1 MDCSLGITNKQSN
14 LQTTHRTYR
23 LLAELTDYLQTTTD
37 YSQNQ
42 RKMGATQSSAVAPVQ
57 GVDKAVIRRA
67 MSEVF
72 ETFNSCSGGLSQ
84 TDLFKKI
91 MSTKQEE
98 FKAFDQYRL
107 GEVFTDRGKC
117 FPELKGSY
125 NNTFLFRDSQT
136 GVVHIPLRSNG
147 KFTSMTPLG
156 FPGRDLPQEWG
167 LNASHFMTVK
177 HKDFQAEGS
186 GAWMFNAML
195 PTTNEEIKE
204 FEEKVAF
211 AEAVVTSLRENSPIK
226 DCGAKVLEVAG
237 RLGLGEDTPIRD
249 YMAKAIASLP
259 VEVRTGRP
267 GFTLPDS
274 EGNDISSDVDAVK
287 SMIYEVFSDSN
298 VFLMNAIQ
306 PTSKNSQVVSHLHT
320 MLVRSLTDSLKDG
333 YFDARTVI
341 EVRNELFEERRPLP
355 GQVLDE
361 SDEGDDCSLTRQ
373 ITRAQ

>member
-1 MDCSLGITNKQSN
+1 
-14 LQTTHRTYR
+14 
-23 LLAELTDYLQTTTD
+23 
-37 YSQNQ
+37 
-42 RKMGATQSSAVAPVQ
+42 MGATQSSAVAPVQ
-57 GVDKAVIRRA
+57 GVDKVVIRRA

-84 TDLFKKI
+84 TELFKKI
-91 MSTKQEE
+91 MSTKVRE
-98 FKAFDQYRL
+98 FKEFDQYRL
-107 GEVFTDRGKC
+107 EEVFTDRSKC
-117 FPELKGSY
+117 FPELKGTY

-177 HKDFQAEGS
+177 HKDFQGDDS
-186 GAWMFNAML
+186 GVWMFNAML

-211 AEAVVTSLRENSPIK
+211 AEAVVASLRENSPIK
-226 DCGAKVLEVAG
+226 DCGSKVLEVAG

-249 YMAKAIASLP
+249 YMAKAIVSLP

-306 PTSKNSQVVSHLHT
+306 PTSKNSQIVSHLHT
-320 MLVRSLTDSLKDG
+320 MLVRELTDTLKEG

-341 EVRNELFEERRPLP
+341 EVRNELFEERRPSLP
-355 GQVLDE
+355 GQVLDQSE
-361 SDEGDDCSLTRQ
+361 EEDDESLTRQ
-373 ITRAQ
+373 STATTR

>member
-1 MDCSLGITNKQSN
+1 
-14 LQTTHRTYR
+14 
-23 LLAELTDYLQTTTD
+23 
-37 YSQNQ
+37 
-42 RKMGATQSSAVAPVQ
+42 MGASQSTTVAPVQ

-91 MSTKQEE
+91 MSIKPQD

-117 FPELKGSY
+117 FPELKGNY

-136 GVVHIPLRSNG
+136 GVVYIPLRSNG

-177 HKDFQAEGS
+177 HKDFQAEDT

-195 PTTNEEIKE
+195 PTTDEEIKE
-204 FEEKVAF
+204 FEEKVKF
-211 AEAVVTSLRENSPIK
+211 AEDVVASLKANTPIK
-226 DCGAKVLEVAG
+226 ECGSKVLEVAT
-237 RLGLGEDTPIRD
+237 RLGLAEDTPIRD
-249 YMAKAIASLP
+249 YMAKAIAGLP
-259 VEVRTGRP
+259 VDVKAGRP
-267 GFTLPDS
+267 GFTLPDA
-274 EGNDISSDVDAVK
+274 EGNDISSDVEAVK
-287 SMIYEVFSDSN
+287 SMIYEVFNDDN
-298 VFLMNAIQ
+298 TFLMNAIQ

-320 MLVRSLTDSLKDG
+320 MLVRSLTDSLKEG

-341 EVRNELFEERRPLP
+341 EVRNELFEERRPLTA
-355 GQVLDE
+355 QESLDQSE
-361 SDEGDDCSLTRQ
+361 EEEDGAPLQ
-373 ITRAQ
+373 RANTVSRRSHSG

>member
-1 MDCSLGITNKQSN
+1 MLESCNIFKHKQTLN
-14 LQTTHRTYR
+14 RLQTTRRTYR
-23 LLAELTDYLQTTTD
+23 QLAD
-37 YSQNQ
+37 YSQT
-42 RKMGATQSSAVAPVQ
+42 RKMGASQSTAVAPVQ
-57 GVDKAVIRRA
+57 GVNKAVIRRA

-91 MSTKQEE
+91 MSTKVRE
-98 FKAFDQYRL
+98 FKEFDQYRL

-117 FPELKGSY
+117 FPELKGTY

-136 GVVHIPLRSNG
+136 GVVHIPLRSSD

-167 LNASHFMTVK
+167 LNVSHFMTVK
-177 HKDFQAEGS
+177 HKDFQAEDS
-186 GAWMFNAML
+186 GVWMFNAML

-204 FEEKVAF
+204 FEEKVVF
-211 AEAVVTSLRENSPIK
+211 AEAVVASLRENSPIK
-226 DCGAKVLEVAG
+226 ECGSKVLEVAA
-237 RLGLGEDTPIRD
+237 RLGLGEDTLIRD

-259 VEVRTGRP
+259 PDVKSGRP
-267 GFTLPDS
+267 GFTLPDA

-320 MLVRSLTDSLKDG
+320 MLVRELTDSLNEG

-341 EVRNELFEERRPLP
+341 EVRNELFEERRPLTA
-355 GQVLDE
+355 Q
-361 SDEGDDCSLTRQ
+361 EGIDHGLTRQ
-373 ITRAQ
+373 STLASTR